1 MKMMGKEVARQE
13 DSEEE
18 DPELAKSHF
27 ELVIGKNKLNVN
39 DSQMRRGFKP

>member
-1 MKMMGKEVARQE
+1 MMGKEVKKQD

-27 ELVIGKNKLNVN
+27 ELVIGKLNLTLMF
-39 DSQMRRGFKP
+39 SR